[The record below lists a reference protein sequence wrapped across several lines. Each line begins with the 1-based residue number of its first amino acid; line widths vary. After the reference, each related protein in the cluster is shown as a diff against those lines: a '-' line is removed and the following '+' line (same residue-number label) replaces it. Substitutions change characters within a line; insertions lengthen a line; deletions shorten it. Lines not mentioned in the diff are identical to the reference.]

1 MGARVY
7 LSLGSA
13 GFVSDNRHLKHR
25 LDLPLDRVRVW
36 GLGFKV
42 SDLGV

>member
-13 GFVSDNRHLKHR
+13 GFVSDHLKHR
-25 LDLPLDRVRVW
+25 LDLPLDGVRV
-36 GLGFKV
+36 
-42 SDLGV
+42 